1 MASGLKEQR
10 KELHRLEILQVAEQL
25 FARQGYHVTTMEE
38 VAEECGWSKGTLYL
52 YFKSKEDL
60 FFSVLFEK
68 LDQFSATL
76 FADLKSS
83 QGIDRKISALIDAQ
97 FDFFTENK
105 HFFQLVITEQSK
117 VMHSSN
123 SGLREELIQKQH
135 SQIDEISQAL
145 SEGMEDN
152 TPVQATILAGSI
164 IGAVNLH
171 LVSWLMAGEGTDLQQ
186 IKSQLTTLFIH
197 GISANEKN

>member
-1 MASGLKEQR
+1 MASEIKERRKEQ
-10 KELHRLEILQVAEQL
+10 HRLEILQVAEQL
-25 FARQGYHVTTMEE
+25 FARKGYHVTTMEE

-52 YFKSKEDL
+52 YFKSKEYL

-68 LDQFSATL
+68 MDRFSASL
-76 FADLKSS
+76 LADLKASK
-83 QGIDRKISALIDAQ
+83 GVEAKIAALVDAQ
-97 FDFFTENK
+97 FRFFTENK
-105 HFFQLVITEQSK
+105 HFFQLIITEQNK

-135 SQIDEISQAL
+135 SQIEAISQAL
-145 SEGMEDN
+145 SEEMRDD
-152 TPVQATILAGSI
+152 TKVQAPILAGSI

-171 LVSWLMAGEGTDLQQ
+171 LVSWLMAAETIDLDQV
-186 IKSQLTTLFIH
+186 KSQITTLFVN